1 LILQTWQ
8 EQHKRISTP
17 LLNELLEDA
26 VAVNPPPAVKG
37 KQVRLFYMT
46 QPEVKP
52 PTFVVFVNEPDLVH
66 FSYQRYL
73 ENRLRESFDF
83 KGTPIII
90 KLKKRQRRG
99 D

>member
-1 LILQTWQ
+1 
-8 EQHKRISTP
+8 
-17 LLNELLEDA
+17 
-26 VAVNPPPAVKG
+26 
-37 KQVRLFYMT
+37 MT

-52 PTFVVFVNEPDLVH
+52 PTFVVFANEPDLVH
-66 FSYQRYL
+66 FSYKRYL